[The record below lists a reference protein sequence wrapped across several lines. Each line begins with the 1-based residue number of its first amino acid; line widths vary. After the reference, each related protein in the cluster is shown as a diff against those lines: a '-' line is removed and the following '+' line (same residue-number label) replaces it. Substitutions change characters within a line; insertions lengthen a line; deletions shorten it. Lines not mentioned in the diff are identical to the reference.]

1 MGHLTKSFTC
11 RISIYRKLGTR
22 IPFLGLKNLLTAL
35 IGALVASSSRA
46 RAQLRKNKTKY
57 IFIQIGPNSEQKYH
71 AIYQTTGKL
80 GHGIHFRCQ
89 I

>member
-1 MGHLTKSFTC
+1 MVNKSFDHSDQ
-11 RISIYRKLGTR
+11 R
-22 IPFLGLKNLLTAL
+22 
-35 IGALVASSSRA
+35 ASSLKFPRV
-46 RAQLRKNKTKY
+46 RAQLRKNKNKY
-57 IFIQIGPNSEQKYH
+57 IFIQVGPNSEQKYH